1 MTLDVSGAQLA
12 AIRAHGERTY
22 PRECC
27 GLLLGSFEKGDKKR
41 LVEAYAV
48 ENTWQGAGEFGLGDG
63 QGEERRFLITP
74 EDYRAG
80 ERYARERGLEV
91 IGTYHSHPDHPAR
104 PSEFDRG
111 NAWPV
116 YSYIIV
122 SVQNGRAADLTSWT
136 LDDERQFQSETIC
149 RTTEV

>member
-1 MTLDVSGAQLA
+1 MALTINEAQLG

-27 GLLLGSFEKGDKKR
+27 GLLLGRFEPDGAKT
-41 LVEAYAV
+41 LHAVYPV

-63 QGEERRFLITP
+63 EGEERRFLITP

-80 ERYARERGLEV
+80 ESAARSQGWEV

-116 YSYIIV
+116 YSYLIV
-122 SVQNGRAADLTSWT
+122 SVQNGHAADLTSWT
-136 LDDERQFQSETIC
+136 LDDERQFQCETVHQ
-149 RTTEV
+149 TTEV